1 MFRDFSF
8 TPFSVHGSIW
18 NNDGEFW
25 ARKGIGRVRLE
36 PAVNFTVEIFL
47 SSLCAEDS
55 NTYYRQIQATEF
67 GEALRNSDADFV
79 LGILSL
85 VLPVDQTSPLY
96 VADSSEE
103 LLRQQSYGIRA
114 PIKNPFCV

>member
-1 MFRDFSF
+1 M
-8 TPFSVHGSIW
+8 HGSIW

-36 PAVNFTVEIFL
+36 PAVNFTVDIFL

-55 NTYYRQIQATEF
+55 NTYYRQIQAAEF

-79 LGILSL
+79 LGILPGVTEGSL
-85 VLPVDQTSPLY
+85 TFYNKVLQ
-96 VADSSEE
+96 
-103 LLRQQSYGIRA
+103 
-114 PIKNPFCV
+114 